1 MHSEFRYS
9 ASGLDNV
16 IIRNMEVVVDD
27 AGEEVYAIPNIVGL
41 HKMIA
46 YAIIRKKHGLTHA
59 ELRFLR
65 TEMGLT
71 QAQLAQIV
79 KLDHQTIGRWER
91 GETPIDQN
99 AEFVVRM
106 VAAEALEIN
115 PELSPREMAQ
125 RCVPS
130 AVVDLIEIDGSDPQE
145 YRLLNAA

>member
-1 MHSEFRYS
+1 MHREFRYS

-16 IIRNMEVVVDD
+16 IISNMEVVVDD

-46 YAIIRKKHGLTHA
+46 YAIIRKKHGLTPA
-59 ELRFLR
+59 ELKFLR

-99 AEFVVRM
+99 AEFVIRM
-106 VAAEALEIN
+106 VATEALEIDAK
-115 PELSPREMAQ
+115 LSLREMAE

-130 AVVDLIEIDGSDPQE
+130 AMLELIEIDGSNPGE